1 MTLTQRV
8 AAAYRAFYNGTNG
21 AAARP
26 APPPSGEI
34 AFADPR
40 RLFPSG
46 YSRPYNPSAL
56 VGRRGLRIF
65 DEMRKDDQ
73 VKAALAFKKHT
84 VTATDW
90 IVSSPEGMPAD
101 WEPTLFV
108 RWVLQHLD
116 PEEVG
121 GGTLDHD
128 LHEILSA
135 LEFGFSLS
143 EKLWS

>member
-1 MTLTQRV
+1 MLRIQNTFSVWDRHVLRSSKPLRGFIFFFKQKT
-8 AAAYRAFYNGTNG
+8 AYEVLLCDW
-21 AAARP
+21 
-26 APPPSGEI
+26 SS
-34 AFADPR
+34 DVCSSD
-40 RLFPSG
+40 L
-46 YSRPYNPSAL
+46 
-56 VGRRGLRIF
+56 RRGLRIF

-128 LHEILSA
+128 LQE
-135 LEFGFSLS
+135 
-143 EKLWS
+143 